1 MAFLGKVG
9 NILRQS
15 ASKQANTEFSA
26 TKSFIYQTIRC
37 MSSSKVFVGGLSWG
51 TDQQGLSE
59 AFAKYGEVIE
69 ARVIMDR
76 ETGRS
81 RGFGFVTYTSSE
93 EASSAIQ
100 ALDGQELHGRMI
112 RVNYANDRQ
121 PPRFSSGYGGGNYG
135 YGGGEGGG
143 YSGGGGGY
151 GGGNYGGGS
160 YGGGGNYTGGGGGGY
175 GSGTGYANDGAG
187 GGYGSGTGYA
197 NDGAGGGYGSGTGHA
212 NDSAGGGYG
221 SGTGYANDGAGGV
234 AYGSGGNYPVAGGSG
249 GGNNGNYYGTGGE
262 GSFSSAGYGAD
273 AGGFGGG
280 VDQVDSS
287 QGDGM
292 GSANG
297 GLGDND
303 PLEGNSR
310 DEDDEPNNDYAKRA

>member
-1 MAFLGKVG
+1 MAFLSKVG

-37 MSSSKVFVGGLSWG
+37 MSSSKIFIGGLSYG
-51 TDQQGLSE
+51 TDQQGLTE

-81 RGFGFVTYTSSE
+81 RGFGFVTFTSSE

-100 ALDGQELHGRMI
+100 ALDGQDLHGRRI
-112 RVNYANDRQ
+112 RVNYAADRQ
-121 PPRFSSGYGGGNYG
+121 PPRYSSGYGGGPGYGGGNYG
-135 YGGGEGGG
+135 YGGGGNEGGG
-143 YSGGGGGY
+143 YSGGGY

-160 YGGGGNYTGGGGGGY
+160 YGSGGNYPSGGGGGGGY

-187 GGYGSGTGYA
+187 GG
-197 NDGAGGGYGSGTGHA
+197 
-212 NDSAGGGYG
+212 
-221 SGTGYANDGAGGV
+221 
-234 AYGSGGNYPVAGGSG
+234 AYGSGGNYSVAGGG
-249 GGNNGNYYGTGGE
+249 GGSNDSFFGAGGE
-262 GSFSSAGYGAD
+262 SGFSSAGYGAG
-273 AGGFGGG
+273 AGGFGGSG
-280 VDQVDSS
+280 DQVDSS
-287 QGDGM
+287 QGDAM
-292 GSANG
+292 GSATG
-297 GLGDND
+297 GFGDND

-310 DEDDEPNNDYAKRA
+310 DEDDEPDNDYAKRA